1 MLPGARVGD
10 NLIVDVGHLNFHINL
25 PETFPAAAPAL
36 APVKYIR
43 SGWTD
48 DGRGSK
54 SFKIDRMIKELI
66 QIVAK

>member
-36 APVKYIR
+36 APVKYPQR
-43 SGWTD
+43 SGWTG
-48 DGRGSK
+48 DGRGSRNI
-54 SFKIDRMIKELI
+54 KIS
-66 QIVAK
+66 